1 MNVEKEK
8 NEAKLDD
15 LLRFTDK
22 QKASD
27 LHLSSELP
35 PMIRVDGDIKRLNLP
50 PLDRQQLRDMIYS
63 IMTDT
68 QVKDFEENWEA
79 DFSTEVK
86 GIARFRVNVFN
97 QNRGLAVVFR
107 VIPSRVLSLEDL
119 KAPEKFVDIIDVP
132 RGLVLVTGPTGS
144 GKSTTLAAM
153 LNHINENRHEHILTI
168 EDPIEFVHESKKCL
182 VNQREVHRDT
192 KSFNNALRA
201 ALREDP
207 DIILVGELRDLETIR
222 LALTAAETGH
232 LVFGTLHTSSAAK
245 TIDRI
250 IDVFP
255 GEEKQLVR
263 SMLSESLR
271 AVIAQTLLKKIAGGR
286 VAAHEI
292 LVGTSAVKNLIR
304 EDKVAQIYSAIQT
317 GSQYGMQTLDQALQ
331 HLVAQG
337 MIDRQTAA
345 SKAHDRTLFTS

>member
-1 MNVEKEK
+1 MSEVKSDI
-8 NEAKLDD
+8 KLDD
-15 LLRFTDK
+15 LLRFAQK
-22 QKASD
+22 QGASD
-27 LHLSSELP
+27 LHLSSGLP
-35 PMIRVDGDIKRLNLP
+35 PMIRVDGDVKRLNLP
-50 PLDRQQLRDMIYS
+50 PLENQDLRNMIFA
-63 IMTDT
+63 IMTDA
-68 QVKDFEENWEA
+68 QMKGFEQTWEA
-79 DFSTEVK
+79 DFSTEIRGV
-86 GIARFRVNVFN
+86 ARFRVNVFN
-97 QNRGLAVVFR
+97 QNRGIAVVFR
-107 VIPSRVLSLEDL
+107 TIPSKVLSLADL

-132 RGLVLVTGPTGS
+132 RGLVLVTGPTGP

-153 LNHINENRHEHILTI
+153 LNHINENKHEHILTI

-192 KSFNNALRA
+192 QSFSNALRA

-222 LALTAAETGH
+222 LALSAAETGH

-271 AVIAQTLLKKIAGGR
+271 AVVAQTLLKKIGGGR
-286 VAAHEI
+286 VAAHEV

-304 EDKVAQIYSAIQT
+304 EDKVAQFYSMTQT
-317 GSQYGMQTLDQALQ
+317 GAQCGMQALDQALQ
-331 HLVAQG
+331 VLVRSG
-337 MIDRQTAA
+337 TIDRTTAA
-345 SKAHDRTLFTS
+345 SKAHDKNNFM